1 MDIGLLLIG
10 IALLVVSYLVG
21 VKKQTWLLAGF
32 NEKMIKD
39 KTLLGTVTGV
49 GFFLPLGL
57 VVIFNSIFHY
67 ANEGTVLV
75 VIMLV
80 LLTAVYIFINKRLL
94 DK

>member
-1 MDIGLLLIG
+1 MDFGLLLIG

-39 KTLLGTVTGV
+39 KSLLGTVTGV

-57 VVIFNSIFHY
+57 IVIFNSIFHY